1 MARLDADE
9 LAWKITVRTVEVPN
23 HRPERSEVRRLREL
37 EREAKAQEKLT
48 ALERARLEVNT
59 HDTRVA
65 LLLSIHREPVEA
77 WDWHRVLA
85 ALDPYLPVNSPHKE
99 LDVRLAACAE
109 ARALDQVALQ
119 DVRMEDRQAVERAL
133 ADDATAVEMR
143 RGDRAIAAGVLS
155 ADLEAWHAAI
165 VRWNPFREL
174 ESLGVTVKLEFYSRD
189 VVHCW
194 ITVRGPEILPQDA
207 KTLTSTGK
215 LSVKPMAKA
224 RFHEIYQDYVCGCIL
239 RTANEVFGFFPVQA
253 ALVTASVGFIDSAT
267 GQFGVRA
274 VLSVGFSR
282 AAFAGLALDT
292 VDPSDAIEG
301 FVHRGDAKASRRTG
315 SFVPIEPL
323 GLGDLAL
330 SINASSR
337 FEDALAQVRRTREEI
352 RDHAKTL
359 TARLRSAHPTSS
371 AEV

>member
-9 LAWKITVRTVEVPN
+9 LAWKITVRTVDVPE
-23 HRPERSEVRRLREL
+23 HRRERSEVNRLREL
-37 EREAKAQEKLT
+37 EREAKAQEKLS

-59 HDTRVA
+59 HETRVA
-65 LLLSIHREPVEA
+65 LLLSVHRERVEVR
-77 WDWHRVLA
+77 DWHRVLA
-85 ALDPYLPVNSPHKE
+85 ALDPYIPLQSPRKE

-109 ARALDQVALQ
+109 ARALDEIALQ
-119 DVRMEDRQAVERAL
+119 DVRIEDRRAVERAL
-133 ADDATAVEMR
+133 ADDARAVEMR
-143 RGDRAIAAGVLS
+143 RRDRAIAARVLC
-155 ADLEAWHAAI
+155 ADLDAWHAAI

-194 ITVRGPEILPQDA
+194 VTVRGPEIIPQDA

-224 RFHEIYQDYVCGCIL
+224 RFHEIYQDYVCGCML
-239 RTANEVFGFFPVQA
+239 RTANEIFGFLPVQA
-253 ALVTASVGFIDSAT
+253 ALVTASVGFIDTAT
-267 GQFGVRA
+267 GQFEVRP

-282 AAFAGLALDT
+282 DAFASLTLDK
-292 VDPSDAIEG
+292 VDPSDAIDG

-315 SFVPIEPL
+315 AFVPIEPL
-323 GLGDLAL
+323 SLEDLEL
-330 SINASSR
+330 STRSSGR
-337 FEDALAQVRRTREEI
+337 FEDALAQLRRTREEV
-352 RDHAKTL
+352 RDHAKSL
-359 TARLRSAHPTSS
+359 TARLRSTHHTSS